1 MTALW
6 SNPEFLR
13 NVRAQLR
20 PAKVVA
26 TGCICAALSI
36 VIGYAS
42 SHQNDRQLA
51 SGPAGWGIQVLQ
63 IAFWLQALML
73 AAGGGIACVNS
84 IHREKEQNTFDYQRV
99 TRMTPLELALGKLF
113 GAPVFTYFV
122 FLCLMPLALFGAV
135 MGKRPALTVLAAY
148 AVLLVATLA
157 VHTLA
162 LLISLLT
169 IRGSHTA
176 AILVLLVILGASA
189 SRGVDVTPSR
199 FQVRPFGPF
208 YATQVVQWG
217 EWEPVE
223 TEVQRWTAAR
233 EGHWEEPWD
242 LDVFFGQRVHHVPLL
257 LVIDL
262 MFAGWFLL
270 ALVRNIKRDPNYY
283 QIYSPVQAL
292 GFALF
297 LNLLFVAFYHWYR
310 LTPTFSADSYRF
322 QLETPMASEA
332 LLLTLNIVVFFCL
345 GLAAVRNRERVRRIL
360 RTRESGGAN
369 WLDLTWPAPFMVA
382 GTVLA
387 SLVLLAGVAWGHFGD
402 PELDM
407 NFAVFRAL
415 FFVAWITRDMQFLQ
429 WMSLRRSKHPLVMG
443 ALFLIIFYTCAMILM
458 ASLGILTIPDR
469 TAFSAFFIP
478 SGAFELDH
486 SKWILRPA
494 IWSAA
499 FVAQWLLTA
508 LFISLQKKTI
518 DELNSPA
525 SAPMATPIPAQ
536 T

>member
-1 MTALW
+1 MSALW
-6 SNPEFLR
+6 SNPELIR

-20 PAKVVA
+20 PAKVAA
-26 TGCICAALSI
+26 TACICAALSM
-36 VIGYAS
+36 VIGYAT

-51 SGPAGWGIQVLQ
+51 TGPAGWGIQVLQ

-73 AAGGGIACVNS
+73 AAGGGIACINS

-135 MGKRPALTVLAAY
+135 MGKRSPLTVLAAY
-148 AVLLVATLA
+148 AVLLVASLA

-176 AILVLLVILGASA
+176 AILVLLVILGGSFSND
-189 SRGVDVTPSR
+189 SRSPYFRVG
-199 FQVRPFGPF
+199 PFGPF
-208 YATQVVQWG
+208 YAAQVVQWG
-217 EWEPVE
+217 EWEPAG
-223 TEVQRWTAAR
+223 TAYEAGRR
-233 EGHWEEPWD
+233 EALWEED
-242 LDVFFGQRVHHVPLL
+242 FFFGQRVHHVPLL
-257 LVIDL
+257 LGIDL
-262 MFAGWFLL
+262 MFMGWFLL

-283 QIYSPVQAL
+283 EIYSPMQAL
-292 GFALF
+292 GFAVF
-297 LNLLFVAFYHWYR
+297 LNSLFAAFYWWGNR
-310 LTPTFSADSYRF
+310 TP
-322 QLETPMASEA
+322 LESQSSLMM
-332 LLLTLNIVVFFCL
+332 LNIVIFFCL

-369 WLDLTWPAPFMVA
+369 WLDLTWPAPLMVA
-382 GTVLA
+382 GTVA
-387 SLVLLAGVAWGHFGD
+387 VSFIIVAGVAWGHSGN

-407 NFAVFRAL
+407 SFAVLRAL

-443 ALFLIIFYTCAMILM
+443 ALFLIIFYTCVMILM
-458 ASLGILTIPDR
+458 ASLGVFTRPDR

-478 SGAFELDH
+478 SGAFQLDH

-494 IWSAA
+494 VWVSA
-499 FVAQWLLTA
+499 FVAQWLLIA
-508 LFISLQKKTI
+508 FFIGLQRKRI
-518 DELNSPA
+518 DEFNSPA
-525 SAPMATPIPAQ
+525 AAPVATPAPAQ

>member
-26 TGCICAALSI
+26 TACICAALSI
-36 VIGYAS
+36 VIGYSAS
-42 SHQNDRQLA
+42 QQNDRQLA

-73 AAGGGIACVNS
+73 AAGGGIACINS

-135 MGKRPALTVLAAY
+135 MGKRPALTVVAAY

-157 VHTLA
+157 VHVLA

-176 AILVLLVILGASA
+176 AILVLLVILGT
-189 SRGVDVTPSR
+189 GTVNTPGDTLGGPSFR
-199 FQVRPFGPF
+199 VHSFGPF
-208 YATQVVQWG
+208 YAAQVVQWG
-217 EWEPVE
+217 RWEPAG
-223 TEVQRWTAAR
+223 TELGAR
-233 EGHWEEPWD
+233 LEPLWD
-242 LDVFFGQRVHHVPLL
+242 EDTFFGQKVHHVPML

-262 MFAGWFLL
+262 MFMGWFLL

-283 QIYSPVQAL
+283 EIYSPLQSL
-292 GFALF
+292 GFAVF
-297 LNLLFVAFYHWYR
+297 LNVLFVAFYQWQHFAFVPFDLLHR
-310 LTPTFSADSYRF
+310 V
-322 QLETPMASEA
+322 TPMESQAF
-332 LLLTLNIVVFFCL
+332 LLMLNVAVFFCL
-345 GLAAVRNRERVRRIL
+345 GLAAIRNRERVRRIL

-382 GTVLA
+382 GTVA
-387 SLVLLAGVAWGHFGD
+387 ATLVILAGVAWGHSGN

-458 ASLGILTIPDR
+458 ASLGILTRPDR
-469 TAFSAFFIP
+469 TSFSAFFIP

-494 IWSAA
+494 IWVAA

-508 LFISLQKKTI
+508 FFISLQKKTI

-525 SAPMATPIPAQ
+525 ATAPAAIPLPAQ

>member
-13 NVRAQLR
+13 NARSQLR
-20 PAKVVA
+20 PGKVAA
-26 TGCICAALSI
+26 TACICAALSI
-36 VIGYAS
+36 VIGYAT

-51 SGPAGWGIQVLQ
+51 TGPAGWGIQVLE
-63 IAFWLQALML
+63 ITFWLQALML
-73 AAGGGIACVNS
+73 AAGGGIACINS

-148 AVLLVATLA
+148 AVLLVASLA

-162 LLISLLT
+162 LLTSLLT

-176 AILVLLVILGASA
+176 AILVLLVILAGSF
-189 SRGVDVTPSR
+189 SGDGRSPYFRTG
-199 FQVRPFGPF
+199 PFGPF
-208 YATQVVQWG
+208 YAAQVIKWG
-217 EWEPVE
+217 EWGPVGNP
-223 TEVQRWTAAR
+223 VQS
-233 EGHWEEPWD
+233 EQEEPWD

-262 MFAGWFLL
+262 IFGAWFLL
-270 ALVRNIKRDPNYY
+270 SLVRNIKRDPSYY
-283 QIYSPVQAL
+283 EIYSPAQAL
-292 GFALF
+292 AFAVF
-297 LNLLFVAFYHWYR
+297 LNLLLVAF
-310 LTPTFSADSYRF
+310 F
-322 QLETPMASEA
+322 QPAFWLERQEA
-332 LLLTLNIVVFFCL
+332 VAMKSQATLLSLNIAVFFCL
-345 GLAAVRNRERVRRIL
+345 GLAALRNRERVRRVL

-369 WLDLTWPAPFMVA
+369 SLDLTWPAPLMVA
-382 GTVLA
+382 GTLA
-387 SLVLLAGVAWGHFGD
+387 ASFIVVAGVVWGRSVGA
-402 PELDM
+402 ELDL
-407 NFAVFRAL
+407 NFAIFRAL
-415 FFVAWITRDMQFLQ
+415 FFVAWIARDVQFLQ
-429 WMSLRRSKHPLVMG
+429 WMNLRRGKHPLVIG
-443 ALFLIIFYTCAMILM
+443 ALFLIIFYVCVMILM
-458 ASLGILTIPDR
+458 APLGVFTRPER

-494 IWSAA
+494 IWGAA
-499 FVAQWLLTA
+499 FVAQWLLIA
-508 LFISLQKKTI
+508 LFIELQKRMI
-518 DELNSPA
+518 DELNAPA
-525 SAPMATPIPAQ
+525 PAPAATPVSAQ

>member
-1 MTALW
+1 VTALW
-6 SNPEFLR
+6 SNPEFIR

-20 PAKVVA
+20 PGKIAA
-26 TGCICAALSI
+26 TACICAALSI
-36 VIGYAS
+36 VIGYAT

-51 SGPAGWGIQVLQ
+51 TGPAGWGLQVLE
-63 IAFWLQALML
+63 ITFWLQALML
-73 AAGGGIACVNS
+73 AAGGGIACINS

-99 TRMTPLELALGKLF
+99 TRMSPLELALGKLF

-148 AVLLVATLA
+148 AVLLVASLA
-157 VHTLA
+157 VHMLA

-223 TEVQRWTAAR
+223 TVVQRWTVAR

-262 MFAGWFLL
+262 TFAGWFLL
-270 ALVRNIKRDPNYY
+270 SLARNIKRDPSYY
-283 QIYSPVQAL
+283 EIYSPAQAL
-292 GFALF
+292 AFAVF
-297 LNLLFVAFYHWYR
+297 LNLLLVVFFQPAFWLEKQEAVAMKSQA
-310 LTPTFSADSYRF
+310 T
-322 QLETPMASEA
+322 
-332 LLLTLNIVVFFCL
+332 LLSLNIAIFFCL
-345 GLAAVRNRERVRRIL
+345 GLAALRNRDRVRRIL
-360 RTRESGGAN
+360 RAREGGGAS
-369 WLDLTWPAPFMVA
+369 WIDLTWPAPLMVA
-382 GTVLA
+382 GSVA
-387 SLVLLAGVAWGHFGD
+387 ACAVVVAGVAWRSSAKAEWD
-402 PELDM
+402 L
-407 NFAVFRAL
+407 NFAIFRAL

-443 ALFLIIFYTCAMILM
+443 ALFLIIFYTCVMILM
-458 ASLGILTIPDR
+458 ASLGIFTRPDR
-469 TAFSAFFIP
+469 TALSAFFIP

-486 SKWILRPA
+486 SRWILRPA
-494 IWSAA
+494 IWGAA
-499 FVAQWLLTA
+499 FVAQWLLAA
-508 LFISLQKKTI
+508 LFIGLQKKTI
-518 DELNSPA
+518 NELNSPA
-525 SAPMATPIPAQ
+525 TAPAATAIPAQ

>member
-1 MTALW
+1 MTAIW

-13 NVRAQLR
+13 NARAQLR

-26 TGCICAALSI
+26 TACICVALSI
-36 VIGYAS
+36 VIGYAF
-42 SHQNDRQLA
+42 SHRDDRQLA
-51 SGPAGWGIQVLQ
+51 TGPAGWGIQVLQ
-63 IAFWLQALML
+63 ITFWLQALML
-73 AAGGGIACVNS
+73 AAGGGIACINS

-169 IRGSHTA
+169 IRGSQTA
-176 AILVLLVILGASA
+176 AILVLIAILAAGFS
-189 SRGVDVTPSR
+189 SDNPSPYFR
-199 FQVRPFGPF
+199 AHPFGPF
-208 YATQVVQWG
+208 YSAQVVQWG
-217 EWEPVE
+217 EWEP
-223 TEVQRWTAAR
+223 TGTAYEVGRQ
-233 EGHWEEPWD
+233 EPLWEED
-242 LDVFFGQRVHHVPLL
+242 IFFGQRVHHVPILL
-257 LVIDL
+257 LIDL
-262 MFAGWFLL
+262 MFAAWFLL

-283 QIYSPVQAL
+283 EIYSPLESL
-292 GFALF
+292 GFSIF
-297 LNLLFVAFYHWYR
+297 LNVVFAAFYWWGNR
-310 LTPTFSADSYRF
+310 TPIESQATV
-322 QLETPMASEA
+322 LM
-332 LLLTLNIVVFFCL
+332 LNVVVFFCL

-360 RTRESGGAN
+360 RTRQSGGAN
-369 WLDLTWPAPFMVA
+369 WLHLTWPAPFMVA
-382 GTVLA
+382 GTALA
-387 SLVLLAGVAWGHFGD
+387 SLVILAGVAWGHSAN
-402 PELDM
+402 PELDL
-407 NFAVFRAL
+407 NFAIFRAL

-443 ALFLIIFYTCAMILM
+443 ALFLIIFYTCAMIMM
-458 ASLGILTIPDR
+458 ASLGVLTRPDR

-494 IWSAA
+494 VWSAA

-508 LFISLQKKTI
+508 FFIGLQRKTI

-525 SAPMATPIPAQ
+525 TMSAATPIPAQ

>member
-1 MTALW
+1 MTAIW

-20 PAKVVA
+20 PARVVA
-26 TGCICAALSI
+26 TACICAVLSI
-36 VIGYAS
+36 VIAYAT

-51 SGPAGWGIQVLQ
+51 TGPAGWAIQVLT

-73 AAGGGIACVNS
+73 AVGGGIACINS

-135 MGKRPALTVLAAY
+135 MGRRSALTVLAAY
-148 AVLLVATLA
+148 AVLLVASLA
-157 VHTLA
+157 VHLLA

-176 AILVLLVILGASA
+176 AILVLLVILGS
-189 SRGVDVTPSR
+189 SVTNMTDTGGSSPFR
-199 FQVRPFGPF
+199 VHPFGPF
-208 YATQVVQWG
+208 YAAQVVQS
-217 EWEPVE
+217 ETWEPL
-223 TEVQRWTAAR
+223 
-233 EGHWEEPWD
+233 PWD
-242 LDVFFGQRVHHVPLL
+242 VDTFFGQEVAHVPLL
-257 LVIDL
+257 LVIDI
-262 MFAGWFLL
+262 MFAAWFLL

-283 QIYSPVQAL
+283 EIYSPLQAQGL
-292 GFALF
+292 ALF
-297 LNLLFVAFYHWYR
+297 LNLLFVAFYRWGR
-310 LTPTFSADSYRF
+310 LTPIRSVDSYRF
-322 QLETPMASEA
+322 QHETPMSSEA
-332 LLLTLNIVVFFCL
+332 LLLMLNIVVFFCL
-345 GLAAVRNRERVRRIL
+345 GLATLRNRERVRRIL
-360 RTRESGGAN
+360 RTRESGSPGL
-369 WLDLTWPAPFMVA
+369 LDLTWPVPFMLA
-382 GTVLA
+382 GTAAA
-387 SLVLLAGVAWGHFGD
+387 SLVVVAGVAWGHSGD
-402 PELDM
+402 PEWDL

-429 WMSLRRSKHPLVMG
+429 WMDLRRARHPLVMG
-443 ALFLIIFYTCAMILM
+443 ALFLIIFYTCVMILM
-458 ASLGILTIPDR
+458 APLGIFTRPDR

-494 IWSAA
+494 IWAAA

-508 LFISLQKKTI
+508 LFIGLQKKTI
-518 DELNSPA
+518 GELNSPA
-525 SAPMATPIPAQ
+525 AAPATAPLPAQ

>member
-1 MTALW
+1 MNSMW

-13 NVRAQLR
+13 NVREQLR
-20 PAKVVA
+20 PTKVVA
-26 TGCICAALSI
+26 TACICAALSLAL
-36 VIGYAS
+36 GYAV

-51 SGPAGWGIQVLQ
+51 TGPAGWGIEVLE
-63 IAFWLQALML
+63 ITFWLQALML
-73 AAGGGIACVNS
+73 AAGGGIACINS

-135 MGKRPALTVLAAY
+135 MGRRPPLTVLAAY
-148 AVLLVATLA
+148 AVLLVASLA

-162 LLISLLT
+162 LLISLFT

-176 AILVLLVILGASA
+176 SILVLIAILGASF
-189 SRGVDVTPSR
+189 SNNNPSPHFR
-199 FQVRPFGPF
+199 AQPFGPF
-208 YATQVVQWG
+208 YAAQVLQWG
-217 EWEPVE
+217 EWEPAR
-223 TEVQRWTAAR
+223 TENGFGSSRLDPL
-233 EGHWEEPWD
+233 WEED
-242 LDVFFGQRVHHVPLL
+242 TFFGQKVHHVPLL

-262 MFAGWFLL
+262 LFAGWFLL

-283 QIYSPVQAL
+283 EIYSPLQAL
-292 GFALF
+292 AFAMF
-297 LNLLFVAFYHWYR
+297 LNLLFVAFFQWR
-310 LTPTFSADSYRF
+310 QSTPIDGQT
-322 QLETPMASEA
+322 M
-332 LLLTLNIVVFFCL
+332 LLTLNAAVFFLL
-345 GLAAVRNRERVRRIL
+345 GFGAIRNRERLRRIL
-360 RTRESGGAN
+360 RTREGGPG
-369 WLDLTWPAPFMVA
+369 WLDFAWPAPLMVA
-382 GTVLA
+382 GTVA
-387 SLVLLAGVAWGHFGD
+387 AVLLVVGGVYWGHSAYWASFPNVEWD
-402 PELDM
+402 LDL
-407 NFAVFRAL
+407 ALFRAL

-429 WMSLRRSKHPLVMG
+429 WMSLRRAKHPLVMG

-458 ASLGILTIPDR
+458 APLGFFTRPDR

-478 SGAFELDH
+478 SGTFELDH

-499 FVAQWLLTA
+499 FLAQWLLTA

-525 SAPMATPIPAQ
+525 TARAATPIPAQ
-536 T
+536 S

>member
-42 SHQNDRQLA
+42 SQQNDRQLA
-51 SGPAGWGIQVLQ
+51 SGPGGWGIQVLQ

-73 AAGGGIACVNS
+73 AAGGGIACINS

-99 TRMTPLELALGKLF
+99 TRMTPLELAMGKLF

-135 MGKRPALTVLAAY
+135 MGKPPALTVLAAY
-148 AVLLVATLA
+148 ATLLVATVA

-176 AILVLLVILGASA
+176 AILVLLVILGT
-189 SRGVDVTPSR
+189 GFVNPSMNTVGSPSFR
-199 FQVRPFGPF
+199 AHPFGPF
-208 YATQVVQWG
+208 YAAQVIQ
-217 EWEPVE
+217 
-223 TEVQRWTAAR
+223 R
-233 EGHWEEPWD
+233 EGSEPWD
-242 LDVFFGQRVHHVPLL
+242 VDSFFGQKVSHVPLL

-262 MFAGWFLL
+262 MFMGWFLL

-283 QIYSPVQAL
+283 EIYSPPQSL
-292 GFALF
+292 GFAVF
-297 LNLLFVAFYHWYR
+297 LNVLFVAFYQWQHMTFTR
-310 LTPTFSADSYRF
+310 FNFPLQSVTP
-322 QLETPMASEA
+322 LESQAF
-332 LLLTLNIVVFFCL
+332 LLMLNVAVFFCL
-345 GLAAVRNRERVRRIL
+345 GLAAIRNRERVRRIL

-387 SLVLLAGVAWGHFGD
+387 SLVILAGVAWGHSGN

-415 FFVAWITRDMQFLQ
+415 FFVAWITRDLQFLQ

-508 LFISLQKKTI
+508 FFISLQKKTI

-525 SAPMATPIPAQ
+525 ATLAAAPLPAQ